1 MESMR
6 ERNCRSQ
13 VNRAVEFFR
22 KLPSSAL
29 EDFRLLEHQSSYAA
43 NVVLFAEGEPVRA
56 LFAILEG
63 EVRLSIN
70 SSEGKRL
77 ILRIAREGDII
88 GLSSTLSGTPYDM
101 TAETLYSSKIAPIER
116 REFLNFLARHP
127 DAYQSVTDELGR
139 HMTMACSQLRTI
151 VVSIQRDGASRT
163 AALELP
169 KLEHR
174 RYSAPLHRKPE
185 SFHRKSHPYRAAS
198 TAETFRW
205 MYPTAFGVALVVLG
219 ARRSMDHNGCSV
231 LAATGVAQHNLDRQN
246 DAVSGP
252 RQLTACD
259 AIEEQICGNPADL
272 LRRLPNYRECRR
284 GEIGELEVVKSDQ
297 GNIVRD
303 FHSQVQKRGK
313 HVACCQGVRGKEGR
327 SRIRSL

>member
-185 SFHRKSHPYRAAS
+185 SFHRKSTSISSRVHCGDFSVDVSNCLRRCTGCIGRATLNGSQRVFGACS
-198 TAETFRW
+198 HRSGATQSRQAKRCGFRS
-205 MYPTAFGVALVVLG
+205 AAAHRVRCD
-219 ARRSMDHNGCSV
+219 RR
-231 LAATGVAQHNLDRQN
+231 
-246 DAVSGP
+246 
-252 RQLTACD
+252 
-259 AIEEQICGNPADL
+259 ADL
-272 LRRLPNYRECRR
+272 WQPCPSPAQAAELP
-284 GEIGELEVVKSDQ
+284 
-297 GNIVRD
+297 
-303 FHSQVQKRGK
+303 
-313 HVACCQGVRGKEGR
+313 
-327 SRIRSL
+327 